1 MTALSDHEMADDMAE
16 FAEQMGRDALA
27 CAGQCKGD
35 CRQGRDECKHPQGAS
50 ACSELLED
58 DQTVSADAEVL
69 PILVIASCA
78 FLAILWIIW
87 SIN

>member
-1 MTALSDHEMADDMAE
+1 MTDNHAAMDDMAL
-16 FAEQMGRDALA
+16 FSEQMGRDALS

-58 DQTVSADAEVL
+58 DQSVSADAEVW
-69 PILVIASCA
+69 PILIGLVAAFAACAS
-78 FLAILWIIW
+78 IIW
-87 SIN
+87 SLA